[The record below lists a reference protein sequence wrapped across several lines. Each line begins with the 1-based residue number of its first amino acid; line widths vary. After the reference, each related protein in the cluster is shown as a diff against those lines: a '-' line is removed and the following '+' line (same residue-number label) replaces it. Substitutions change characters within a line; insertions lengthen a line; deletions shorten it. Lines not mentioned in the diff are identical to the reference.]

1 MRGGALAR
9 AYQPHVLDHLLAISF
24 ITGGELYF
32 GAEKGNWGQ
41 SRRNE
46 LEAILRN
53 FVIIPYDHETARCY
67 GRLVAERQR
76 AGRPIAPN
84 DAWIAAR
91 TVRHA
96 VPLVTHNPKDFQDIA
111 SPRHSISS
119 GCFGVCFDSKLI
131 CSPGSQYRINMTT
144 NQHALTKNEVR
155 LYHQQRCLGRLL

>member
-41 SRRNE
+41 SRRNV

-84 DAWIAAR
+84 DAWIAAC

-96 VPLVTHNPKDFQDIA
+96 VPLVTHNPKDFQGIP
-111 SPRHSISS
+111 SLQVVSES
-119 GCFGVCFDSKLI
+119 
-131 CSPGSQYRINMTT
+131 
-144 NQHALTKNEVR
+144 ALTAN
-155 LYHQQRCLGRLL
+155 